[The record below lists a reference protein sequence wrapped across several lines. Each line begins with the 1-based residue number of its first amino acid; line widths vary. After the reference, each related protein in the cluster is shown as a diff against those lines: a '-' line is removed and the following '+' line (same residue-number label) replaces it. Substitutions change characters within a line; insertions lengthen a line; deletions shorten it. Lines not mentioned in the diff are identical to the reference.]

1 MKRKKGKRCGAGG
14 FEWLLRFFMLANIR
28 FPIAMLNDTGGKGC
42 WFFWKIIRPAAKSGH
57 GIQFKTRETV

>member
-1 MKRKKGKRCGAGG
+1 MVQEALSG
-14 FEWLLRFFMLANIR
+14 FSDFFTLANIR